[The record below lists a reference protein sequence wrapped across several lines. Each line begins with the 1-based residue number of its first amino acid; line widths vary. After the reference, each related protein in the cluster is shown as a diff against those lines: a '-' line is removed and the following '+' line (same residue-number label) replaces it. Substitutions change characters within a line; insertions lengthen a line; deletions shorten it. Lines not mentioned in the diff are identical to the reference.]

1 MWKHLARAVIVTLGL
16 SLSLT
21 TSILAR
27 EYQCTVLDPTGDPTL
42 SPGRGFDGEAY
53 QDIVKTGITRTPG
66 AVVFAMELAAPIPKA
81 PHLRTPNG
89 LLLWMWGMNTSPG
102 TQPGYPLSPGV
113 SGLLEFW
120 IHLAWNGAN
129 FYAEVIDRRP
139 ALNGGAPV
147 VTPVTY
153 LVEGSIVK
161 VIAPPSLFDDPQEF
175 RWGSSTWIWP
185 THLGTTSPHV
195 VDRVPDGPA
204 STCIAN

>member
-1 MWKHLARAVIVTLGL
+1 MWKQLTRTVIVTLSV

-21 TSILAR
+21 APTFAR
-27 EYQCTVLDPTGDPTL
+27 EYQCAVVDPAGDPKL
-42 SPGRGFDGEAY
+42 SPGHGFDGDAY
-53 QDIVKTGITRTPG
+53 QDIVKTGIARTPG
-66 AVVFAMELAAPIPKA
+66 AVVFAMELAAVIPNA
-81 PHLRTPNG
+81 PPLRTPNG

-102 TQPGYPLSPGV
+102 TQPGYPLSPGA

-120 IHLAWNGAN
+120 IHLAWNGTN

-147 VTPVTY
+147 VTAVPY
-153 LVEGSIVK
+153 LVDGNVVK
-161 VIAPPSLFDDPQEF
+161 VIAPATLFDDPQEF

-195 VDRVPDGPA
+195 VDRAPDGPA
-204 STCIAN
+204 ATCVAN